1 MEEWGYAG
9 SWFNQL
15 NEVKTVPTNCGNEI
29 PVEMTDCSNRC
40 ITYLIETTEQKT
52 PPESALGNSE
62 SLWKFERTNRTN
74 YVNVI
79 MRQSLILIDFIR
91 PYSIILKV
99 EEDQNDIQ
107 ITWRVGGSFIVNE
120 TKIMAFSVT
129 PSLLSYASS
138 SGYLSSDLT
147 DIEYH
152 SLLTIVSQN
161 HPLFQTNS
169 LSGIS
174 PVRKGPR
181 DSFKLSTDSNQL
193 TFQTRINSTSEDV
206 ILIAVSHVDQ
216 FMKDIPVS
224 SNPAVPPQSHF
235 AHLHFNET
243 YSCYDKKTGRQI
255 EGRHV
260 VVSRPYLF
268 AGRNLE
274 VKEVKEEK
282 EEEKMVEKKVKEN
295 TVMVVDNDT
304 EVIVQYN
311 FSSSINLSIPVI
323 ILLGLMDCTVLLL
336 LLYVLCIS
344 IVSFNKQINSIKISH
359 HHHFPKHHLK
369 SIQSTHSINLTESLL
384 SLRSTANSFGFSCTF
399 TGILE
404 MRFVS
409 FTL

>member
-9 SWFNQL
+9 SWFNRL
-15 NEVKTVPTNCGNEI
+15 NKVKTVPTSCVNEI

-52 PPESALGNSE
+52 PPESALGDSE

-99 EEDQNDIQ
+99 EEDQNEIQ

-129 PSLLSYASS
+129 PSLLSFASS

-147 DIEYH
+147 DKEYH
-152 SLLTIVSQN
+152 SLVTFIAQN
-161 HPLFQTNS
+161 NPLFQTNT

-181 DSFKLSTDSNQL
+181 DSFKLSAESNQL
-193 TFQTRINSTSEDV
+193 TFQSRINSTSEDI
-206 ILIAVSHVDQ
+206 ILIAISHVDQ
-216 FMKDIPVS
+216 FMKEIPSS

-243 YSCYDKKTGRQI
+243 YGCYDKKTGRQI
-255 EGRHV
+255 EGRHI
-260 VVSRPYLF
+260 VVSRPYLV
-268 AGRNLE
+268 AGRKLE
-274 VKEVKEEK
+274 MVEVKEEK
-282 EEEKMVEKKVKEN
+282 VVKKDEEKVEEN
-295 TVMVVDNDT
+295 DDDIGVN
-304 EVIVQYN
+304 IKYN
-311 FSSSINLSIPVI
+311 LSSSFNLPKPVS
-323 ILLGLMDCTVLLL
+323 ILLGLIDFIILLL
-336 LLYVLCIS
+336 LLYVLYLS
-344 IVSFNKQINSIKISH
+344 IVSSNKQINLIKISH
-359 HHHFPKHHLK
+359 HHHFPKHHSK
-369 SIQSTHSINLTESLL
+369 SIQSTHSFNHTESLL
-384 SLRSTANSFGFSCTF
+384 SLRSTSNSFGFS
-399 TGILE
+399 
-404 MRFVS
+404 
-409 FTL
+409 